1 MARVAARE
9 PDLHQVPPPMRET
22 DAVEAIEASKLEEI
36 ARRAYARFQMRGGVH
51 GHDQEDWFAAER
63 EVNAPGTD

>member
-1 MARVAARE
+1 
-9 PDLHQVPPPMRET
+9 MRET